1 MNFLFCES
9 SPNFGGQ
16 EHQILLQMAALQGAG
31 HSCLLAC
38 DPNSKIA
45 EEARRRGTP
54 WHPVSFRN
62 SFHLPSLWTLR
73 KLIINHRIDVGIG
86 HSGHDFNGLAVAAR
100 LVIPRPAVLRMRT
113 YQPGIPRAFSYNVL
127 ADRTLVPSEFL
138 RRQILGNEKIK
149 PSKVAALR
157 PLLPLDD
164 LKREAREPLPKQLV
178 EQLASQGPVI
188 AHAAM
193 LRSEKGHRV
202 ALAAVAR
209 LVGDYPQLRYVI
221 AGIGSKEADL
231 RAQSASLGITE
242 HVVFAGLMIPVAPLL
257 ARADV
262 VIMPSLN
269 EPLGLAQLE
278 ALVLGT
284 PVAVSDAGGLPET
297 VEHGRTGWVLPAGDI
312 DAWEK
317 GLREILSA
325 APEAGARA
333 ERGRL
338 WVEDHFSES
347 TFLKELPRQLEI
359 AKPKITS

>member
-1 MNFLFCES
+1 
-9 SPNFGGQ
+9 
-16 EHQILLQMAALQGAG
+16 MAALQGAG
-31 HSCLLAC
+31 HVCLLAC
-38 DPNSKIA
+38 DPQSKIA
-45 EEARRRGTP
+45 DEARRRGTP
-54 WHPVSFRN
+54 WHPVAFRN

-73 KLIINHRIDVGIG
+73 KLIVRHRMDVGIG

-100 LVIPRPAVLRMRT
+100 LVSPRPTVLRMRT
-113 YQPGIPRAFSYNVL
+113 YQPGIPRAFSYNFL

-138 RRQILGNEKIK
+138 RRQILGNQKIQ
-149 PSKVAALR
+149 SAKVAVLR

-164 LKREAREPLPKQLV
+164 LKREAGKPLPGQLGDR
-178 EQLASQGPVI
+178 LANHGPVI

-231 RAQSASLGITE
+231 RIQAASLGIAE
-242 HVVFAGLMIPVAPLL
+242 NVVFAGLMIPVAPLL

-297 VEHGRTGWVLPAGDI
+297 VEDGITGWVLPAGNI
-312 DAWEK
+312 EAWEK

-325 APEAGARA
+325 PTEAKARA
-333 ERGRL
+333 ERGRF
-338 WVEDHFSES
+338 WVEAQFSAA
-347 TFLKELPRQLEI
+347 TFLEELMPQLEI
-359 AKPKITS
+359 ARPKASS